1 MNKKRKS
8 AEDDKVETRKSSRQ
22 TSNSTSTILSQI
34 CIFCGG
40 DSKYKK
46 EANTREPLRRCA
58 QLRVDQK
65 LKTIATERH
74 DAKLI
79 ALTSDELVA
88 KEARYH
94 PSCYKV
100 YTKPVKL
107 FM

>member
-8 AEDDKVETRKSSRQ
+8 AEDDEVETRKSSRQ
-22 TSNSTSTILSQI
+22 ASNSSSTILPQI

-46 EANTREPLRRCA
+46 KGQIRERPRD
-58 QLRVDQK
+58 VVHSSE

-79 ALTSDELVA
+79 AL
-88 KEARYH
+88 H
-94 PSCYKV
+94 Q
-100 YTKPVKL
+100 
-107 FM
+107 MNW